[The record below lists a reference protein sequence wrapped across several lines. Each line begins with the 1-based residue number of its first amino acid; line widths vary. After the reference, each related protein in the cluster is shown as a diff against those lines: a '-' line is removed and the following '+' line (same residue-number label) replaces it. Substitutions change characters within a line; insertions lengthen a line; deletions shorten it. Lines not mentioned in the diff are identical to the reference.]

1 MNFGICSLALHEI
14 EKLRTDSIAVFL
26 FEDVVPLRGMAGMI
40 DWRLNGMISREIKKE
55 RIRGDY
61 EEKIIIP
68 FLPRIGSEML
78 LLFGLGKVSD
88 INYGKI
94 YNASYLIT
102 QTVDKMALDSCAFD
116 LYGQGRLNLVTSNI
130 TEAVV
135 TGIFDVLSSNI
146 EKLSNMKACLVTSS
160 SHLQDVSL
168 GLKQFKT
175 NVNDRGSVDIS
186 TLEEIFV
193 LS

>member
-1 MNFGICSLALHEI
+1 MQLNLSTESPDLPKHKCLALGIFSDEKPPRGICGL
-14 EKLRTDSIAVFL
+14 
-26 FEDVVPLRGMAGMI
+26 I
-40 DWRLNGMISREIKKE
+40 DWRLNGMISREIKQE
-55 RIRGDY
+55 RIRGEY
-61 EEKIIIP
+61 AEKIIIP

-88 INYGKI
+88 INYDKI

-116 LYGQGRLNLVTSNI
+116 LYGQGRLNLATANI

-135 TGIFDVLSSNI
+135 TGIFDFLSSDI
-146 EKLSNMKACLVTSS
+146 EKLSNMKACLVTSA
-160 SHLQDVSL
+160 SHLQDVSG

-193 LS
+193 LT